1 MLILAAKPGQ
11 LANRLAILSH
21 IIAFSLEYDTSAML
35 HILDEYCDFF
45 EGPKNGLKIKQKQI
59 FHLLDKTKHQRS
71 RCLGLFAKISRFMR
85 KSHLISFPFV
95 KNIHLKNDEEL
106 FIMNDEKHL
115 PELTSKKLF
124 FLSGWLFRT
133 QGLVEKHRDF
143 ITNYFKPLKIFRD
156 SAENVV
162 LPLKN
167 DFKTVVGIHIRRGDY
182 KNFLGGK
189 YFYEIK
195 EYKSA
200 MNKIADIFG
209 KEKTAFVIC
218 SNEEIDL
225 DFFSGLNA
233 FKGPGHFVADLHTLS
248 LCDYIAGPPS
258 TFSMWASFYGQ
269 KPLWQI
275 ENVEQNPIDESFK
288 IILI

>member
-1 MLILAAKPGQ
+1 MDTCKFTRTLLFLA
-11 LANRLAILSH
+11 
-21 IIAFSLEYDTSAML
+21 
-35 HILDEYCDFF
+35 F
-45 EGPKNGLKIKQKQI
+45 E
-59 FHLLDKTKHQRS
+59 KT
-71 RCLGLFAKISRFMR
+71 SRFMR
-85 KSHLISFPFV
+85 KSGFSALPFI
-95 KNIHLKNDEEL
+95 KNVYAKTGDNN
-106 FIMNDEKHL
+106 FMMNNEAIL

-133 QGLVEKHRDF
+133 KGLVEKHRDF
-143 ITNYFKPLKIFRD
+143 IVEYFKPLKTFRN

-162 LPLKN
+162 SPLKN

-189 YFYEIK
+189 YFYEF
-195 EYKSA
+195 ETYKSV

-209 KEKTAFVIC
+209 KEKTAFIVC
-218 SNEEIDL
+218 SNEEIDSS
-225 DFFSGLNA
+225 DFNGLNV
-233 FKGPGHFVADLHTLS
+233 FKGQGHFVADLHALS

-275 ENVEQNPIDESFK
+275 ENTDQSPTMELFK
-288 IILI
+288 ISEI